1 MNWSIN
7 KIKAFTLNEM
17 LVVLLITSLVVGMA
31 YSVLRLVQIQMQGI
45 SSNYEQNTEL
55 NLLRQ
60 SLWIDFN
67 QSDRVWFDTSTNE
80 LLLTNGLKETNYSF
94 QDVGVIKDRDTFFIK
109 IASMDRYFN
118 GRKSSI
124 GEIDALDLYTSKEE
138 RVQRIFVSKRNAATS
153 YINQ

>member
-1 MNWSIN
+1 MDWTTH

-45 SSNYEQNTEL
+45 ASNYEQNTEL

-67 QSDRVWFDTSTNE
+67 QSDRVWFDSSKNE
-80 LLLTNGLKETNYSF
+80 LLLANGLKETHYMF
-94 QDVGVIKDRDTFFIK
+94 KEEAIIKGKDTFFIN
-109 IASMDRYFN
+109 IVAMERYFN
-118 GRKSSI
+118 GKESI
-124 GEIDALDLYTSKEE
+124 SGEIDALDLYTTKDQGSQ
-138 RVQRIFVSKRNAATS
+138 RVFVFKRNAATS
-153 YINQ
+153 YVNQ

>member
-1 MNWSIN
+1 MNWKPH

-45 SSNYEQNTEL
+45 ASNYEQNTEL

-67 QSDRVWFDTSTNE
+67 QSDRVWFDSSKNV
-80 LLLTNGLKETNYSF
+80 LFLTNGLKETNYMF
-94 QDVGVIKDRDTFFIK
+94 QEEAIVKGKDTFFIN
-109 IASMDRYFN
+109 IAAMKRYFN
-118 GRKSSI
+118 GTKSIS
-124 GEIDALDLYTSKEE
+124 GEIDALDLYTSKDQGSL
-138 RVQRIFVSKRNAATS
+138 RLFVSKKNAATS
-153 YINQ
+153 YVNQ

>member
-1 MNWSIN
+1 MNIYTK

-31 YSVLRLVQIQMQGI
+31 FSVLRLVQQQMDGLTH
-45 SSNYEQNTEL
+45 NYERNTEL

-67 QSDRVWFDTSTNE
+67 QCDGVWYDAPEQKLLFVNE
-80 LLLTNGLKETNYSF
+80 LKRVTYQF
-94 QDVGVIKDRDTFFIK
+94 QGDYVIKERDTFFIPIDEK
-109 IASMDRYFN
+109 RIYFD
-118 GRKSSI
+118 GEHARF
-124 GEIDALDLYTSKEE
+124 GEIDALDLRTSQEGG
-138 RVQRIFVSKRNAATS
+138 RRIFVFKRNSSTS